1 MIKVIRAK
9 LHGIKVTNAH
19 LDYHGSITL
28 DPEHCEL
35 AGIYPLEFVEIE
47 QEFRRADQYL
57 RHLRRGWISLLHPE
71 WGGSPNLSDR
81 RPTNHCGI
89 RIHRPS
95 DALRFR
101 PNGTDFPS

>member
-9 LHGIKVTNAH
+9 LYGIKVTSAD

-28 DPEHCEL
+28 D
-35 AGIYPLEFVEIE
+35 
-47 QEFRRADQYL
+47 
-57 RHLRRGWISLLHPE
+57 LHPE

-81 RPTNHCGI
+81 RPTNYCGI

-101 PNGTDFPS
+101 PNGIDFLS

>member
-9 LHGIKVTNAH
+9 LHGIKVANAH

-28 DPEHCEL
+28 DP
-35 AGIYPLEFVEIE
+35 EFVEIE